1 MNCKQAQHLLRTA
14 GDAQIAADSGLQVH
28 LASCEECG
36 AMSREL
42 KLIRLLATSPV
53 PASSPGFADRA
64 LAQAWE
70 TAHPQPKPLRKP
82 AYAWAGLAAS
92 VLLAGVLLLPDR
104 TPRPAAPTV
113 TQTVVQVVPQQAHPV
128 HIRLVS
134 KTALPDATIKIHWDK
149 NLALEGYST
158 TSSLSWQNPL
168 TAGVNQLTLPLVMTG
183 GVGGEVVIE
192 VTSGNAKKQMR
203 FRVEPQPSAVAG
215 LPPVSWSVSEYPEQT
230 I

>member
-14 GDAQIAADSGLQVH
+14 GDAQIAADSGLQAH
-28 LASCEECG
+28 LADCEECG
-36 AMSREL
+36 AMSKEL
-42 KLIRLLATSPV
+42 ELIRLLATSPV

-70 TAHPQPKPLRKP
+70 TAHPQPKPLHKP
-82 AYAWAGLAAS
+82 TYAWAGLAAS

-104 TPRPAAPTV
+104 DQRPAAPTDAE
-113 TQTVVQVVPQQAHPV
+113 TVVQVVPQQTHPV

-134 KTALPDATIKIHWDK
+134 KTALPDATIKIRWDK
-149 NLALEGYST
+149 NLALDGYSA
-158 TSSLSWQNPL
+158 TSSLSWQNPI

-183 GVGGEVVIE
+183 AASGEVVIE
-192 VTSGNAKKQMR
+192 VTSGNATKQMR
-203 FRVEPQPSAVAG
+203 FRIEPQAPAVAG
-215 LPPVSWSVSEYPEQT
+215 LPRTDRSHTAYLTQL